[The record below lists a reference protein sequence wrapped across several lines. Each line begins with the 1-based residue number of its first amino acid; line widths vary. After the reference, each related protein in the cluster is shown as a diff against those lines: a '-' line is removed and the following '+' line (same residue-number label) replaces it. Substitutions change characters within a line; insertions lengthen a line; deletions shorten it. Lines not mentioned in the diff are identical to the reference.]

1 MLYTLLV
8 HAHSGFRWVVLI
20 LLVLAVV
27 NAFRKWR
34 GKNAFTDS
42 DRKLN
47 LFALISAHLQL
58 VFGFVLYFISPK
70 VIFSA
75 AAMKDAVLRFFLVE
89 HSFMMVIA
97 IALITIGYSR
107 AKRTDDPELKF
118 RRTFILYAFGL
129 LVILGAIPWPFL
141 EYGAKWF

>member
-8 HAHSGFRWVVLI
+8 HSHSGFRWGVLI

-47 LFALISAHLQL
+47 LFALISVHLQL
-58 VFGFVLYFISPK
+58 VFGFVLYFVSPK

-97 IALITIGYSR
+97 VVLITIGYSR
-107 AKRTDDPELKF
+107 AKRTDVAELKF

-141 EYGAKWF
+141 EYGGKWF

>member
-58 VFGFVLYFISPK
+58 VFGFLLYFISPK

-107 AKRTDDPELKF
+107 AKRTDVDELKF

-129 LVILGAIPWPFL
+129 LVILGGIPWPFL

>member
-20 LLVLAVV
+20 LLVLVVV

-58 VFGFVLYFISPK
+58 VIGFLLYFISPK

-107 AKRTDDPELKF
+107 AKRTDVDELKF

-141 EYGAKWF
+141 EYGGKWF